1 MRLQWA
7 KVTLNSKHPLSH
19 DAWRH
24 NLGCMNRHPFLI
36 CAVAA
41 IIGVGALSGRADAAD
56 LGYSPAPRPAPAV
69 YYAPPPSPC
78 FGYEQTFTGALH
90 SARETARLFR
100 SQLRTFHYLKRKRMN
115 DGFVGPDI
123 TLNAQLSA
131 EQVDVSYKV
140 EQVMVAVLAA
150 RRLNC
155 FSPVRL
161 NLIDNEAS
169 RINHNIA
176 QDMLWIDPRTFW

>member
-1 MRLQWA
+1 M
-7 KVTLNSKHPLSH
+7 
-19 DAWRH
+19 
-24 NLGCMNRHPFLI
+24 
-36 CAVAA
+36 
-41 IIGVGALSGRADAAD
+41 SG
-56 LGYSPAPRPAPAV
+56 PTPAV
-69 YYAPPPSPC
+69 YYAAPPAPC

-100 SQLRTFHYLKRKRMN
+100 SQLRTFHYLKRRPEN
-115 DGFVGPDI
+115 NGFVGPDI

-140 EQVMVAVLAA
+140 EQVMEAVLAA

-169 RINHNIA
+169 RINHSIA